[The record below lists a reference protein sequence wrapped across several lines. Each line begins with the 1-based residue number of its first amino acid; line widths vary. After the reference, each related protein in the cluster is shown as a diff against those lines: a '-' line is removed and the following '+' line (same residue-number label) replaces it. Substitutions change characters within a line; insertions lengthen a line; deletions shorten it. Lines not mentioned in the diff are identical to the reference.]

1 MAAYT
6 SVVSLHRSYLFTG
19 LGPRK
24 VVADLLER
32 TWFFQ
37 LPSRLSGNTSVLSP
51 AFVFLGGELFPVSG
65 SWKGSGR
72 WGGGGSSSPGPLRW
86 APALALPGRGV
97 PLPRAHKRD
106 LVPVLAYR

>member
-51 AFVFLGGELFPVSG
+51 AFVFLGGELFPSRG
-65 SWKGSGR
+65 AGR
-72 WGGGGSSSPGPLRW
+72 APEGG
-86 APALALPGRGV
+86 AVGV
-97 PLPRAHKRD
+97 PPPPARSAGRPPWLCWVVACRCLGHTS
-106 LVPVLAYR
+106 VT